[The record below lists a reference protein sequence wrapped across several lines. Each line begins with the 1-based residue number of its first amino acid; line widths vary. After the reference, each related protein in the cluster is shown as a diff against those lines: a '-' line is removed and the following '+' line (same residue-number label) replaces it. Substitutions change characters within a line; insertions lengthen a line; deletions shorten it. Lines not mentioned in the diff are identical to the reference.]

1 MSLRTQIWLILL
13 TPVLLVA
20 GLYGLGLT
28 IPVPYLGREYVLRM
42 ILPHADDPVDL
53 PEIYGPDD
61 KSRPLLVIDPGHG
74 GKDPGA
80 SDAGYREKDLV
91 LALARA
97 LRDQLVKEGGIRVA
111 LTRDDDTFLVLQER
125 FEIARRLDADLFL
138 SIHADSTADGNDA
151 TGASIYTL
159 SKEASSE
166 AAARFAARENSAD
179 AINGVV
185 LEGQSADVNA
195 ILVELSQRRVQQD
208 SAEFA
213 ELIIREGA
221 GALKFHPQARRSAAL
236 AVLRA
241 PDVPSILYESGF
253 ITNPQ
258 DAARLA
264 STEGRKNFAEA
275 MARAVR
281 IYFARQ
287 AGI

>member
-1 MSLRTQIWLILL
+1 MSLRSQLWCIFLA
-13 TPVLLVA
+13 PVLLVA
-20 GLYGLGLT
+20 GLYALGLT
-28 IPVPYLGREYVLRM
+28 IPVPYLGRDYVLRLV
-42 ILPHADDPVDL
+42 LPEAGDQVDL
-53 PEIYGPDD
+53 PEILGPED

-80 SDAGYREKDLV
+80 SGAGYQEKDLV
-91 LALARA
+91 LGLAKA
-97 LRDQLVKEGGIRVA
+97 LRDQLVEEGGIRVA
-111 LTRDDDTFLVLQER
+111 LTRSDDRFLVLQER

-138 SIHADSTADGNDA
+138 SIHADSDGGENNS

-159 SKEASSE
+159 SNEASSE

-179 AINGVV
+179 AVNGVT
-185 LEGQSADVNA
+185 LDEQSADVNA

-213 ELIIREGA
+213 GLILREGE
-221 GALKFHPQARRSAAL
+221 GSLKFHPQARRSAGL

-241 PDVPSILYESGF
+241 PDVPSLLYESGF

-264 STEGRKNFAEA
+264 SEEGRQNFAET

-287 AGI
+287 SDS